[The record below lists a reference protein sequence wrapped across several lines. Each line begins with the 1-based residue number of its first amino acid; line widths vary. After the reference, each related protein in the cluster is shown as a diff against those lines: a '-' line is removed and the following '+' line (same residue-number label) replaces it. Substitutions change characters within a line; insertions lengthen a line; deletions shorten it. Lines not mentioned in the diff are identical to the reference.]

1 MEKSSAALLFGRLE
15 AHWPETA
22 TAEHAS
28 VVLCQ
33 RVARLLDESARR
45 ALAPH
50 GLGFTEFEV
59 LAALRSAPAPHD
71 MIPSELYEAV
81 LISSGGLTKVMKGLE
96 ARGLIERP
104 TCAAN
109 DDRRRRPIRLTA
121 AGQALV
127 EKAIAVLL
135 DAYHRRLAQAGFTKA
150 ELSAG
155 NAFLGRLL
163 SGLEA
168 ADRD

>member
-15 AHWPETA
+15 AHWPESR

-33 RVARLLDESARR
+33 RVARLLDETARR
-45 ALAPH
+45 ALSP
-50 GLGFTEFEV
+50 LDLSFTEFEV
-59 LAALRSAPAPHD
+59 LAALRSGPPPHE

-96 ARGLIERP
+96 ARELIERP

-121 AGQALV
+121 AGRALA
-127 EKAIAVLL
+127 ENAIAMLL
-135 DAYHRRLAQAGFTKA
+135 DAYHGRLAAAGFSKA
-150 ELSAG
+150 DLAAG
-155 NAFLGRLL
+155 NAFLERFLKALETAGR
-163 SGLEA
+163 
-168 ADRD
+168 D